1 VILDHETAVA
11 AEPDAV
17 FALLCDAER
26 VAGCMPGAVLDGPAV
41 DPGGPGEPGDAWA
54 GRVTVKVGPITA
66 GYAGTV
72 RFLETDR
79 EHRRLRLQAR
89 GADTHGGGDAEAG
102 VDLEVVPSADG
113 RGSVLRVKTD
123 LVLSGRIVQ
132 FGKGPILA
140 VSDRILRQFAD
151 RLGEVLSGN
160 GAAIAPAGTP
170 AGQPVAA
177 APAAA
182 RAAAPTA
189 PAELDALGALFGP
202 SLGKYAPIAGAFAFG
217 VFEGWL
223 VSRAFG
229 RPRNRP

>member
-1 VILDHETAVA
+1 MILDHETAVA
-11 AEPDAV
+11 AAPDEV
-17 FALLCDAER
+17 FDLICDAER
-26 VAGCMPGAVLDGPAV
+26 VAGCMPGATLEGRA
-41 DPGGPGEPGDAWA
+41 GGESGEEEAWS

-102 VDLEVVPSADG
+102 VELEVAESADG
-113 RGSVLRVKTD
+113 SGSVLRVKTD

-151 RLGEVLSGN
+151 NLGRLLS
-160 GAAIAPAGTP
+160 
-170 AGQPVAA
+170 
-177 APAAA
+177 
-182 RAAAPTA
+182 AAPTAEAGAAAGRAPTAVRVPAATAAAAQAPA

-202 SLGKYAPIAGAFAFG
+202 NLGRYAPIAGAFAFG
-217 VFEGWL
+217 VVEGWL
-223 VSRAFG
+223 ISRAFG
-229 RPRNRP
+229 RRS